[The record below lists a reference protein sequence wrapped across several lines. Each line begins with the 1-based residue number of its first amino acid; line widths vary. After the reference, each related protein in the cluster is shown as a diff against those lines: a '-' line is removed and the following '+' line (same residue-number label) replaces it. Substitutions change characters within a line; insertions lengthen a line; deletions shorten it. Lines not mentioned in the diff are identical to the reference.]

1 MRHQSVS
8 IGIALL
14 LVATSSGAQ
23 DWRPTPPERR
33 CPSRWGANDERG
45 AANHMAPE
53 TVMRAVRLIKE
64 GKVYELGR
72 VLEPTMPLVG
82 IRTFGLHTARSSG
95 PTGVNQIRGNEEV
108 VTTQLGQVGTQFDAL
123 PHIGIGDLLYNCL
136 KADEVATR
144 TGFTKL
150 GIEKIGALFTRGVC
164 STSPGS
170 RGAAARCRIRGHRG

>member
-23 DWRPTPPERR
+23 DWRPAPPERR
-33 CPSRWGANDERG
+33 RLSRWGASDERG

-72 VLEPTMPLVG
+72 VLEPAMPLFG
-82 IRTFGLHTARSSG
+82 IRTFSLHTARSSA
-95 PTGVNQIRGNEEV
+95 PTGVNQLR
-108 VTTQLGQVGTQFDAL
+108 AMR
-123 PHIGIGDLLYNCL
+123 
-136 KADEVATR
+136 KW
-144 TGFTKL
+144 
-150 GIEKIGALFTRGVC
+150 
-164 STSPGS
+164 
-170 RGAAARCRIRGHRG
+170 